1 MDTIKKSFLF
11 ISCEEA
17 HHICDKSQY
26 GEATLWERIKLSI
39 RLSWCKV
46 TRNYTRKNKA
56 LTKFIESSETKE
68 SLNKNEISAFESR
81 FKNELE
87 KHK

>member
-1 MDTIKKSFLF
+1 MKKSILF

-26 GEATLWERIKLSI
+26 GEATIWERIKLNI

-46 TRNYTRKNKA
+46 SRAYTKRNRKLTKA
-56 LTKFIESSETKE
+56 LEVSDTNV
-68 SLNKNEISAFESR
+68 LDNNEKDKLQKAFEA
-81 FKNELE
+81 EL
-87 KHK
+87 KKQH

>member
-1 MDTIKKSFLF
+1 MTKKKSFLF

-26 GEATLWERIKLSI
+26 GEATFWERVKLSL

-46 TRNYTRKNKA
+46 TRAYTKRNRA
-56 LTKFIESSETKE
+56 LTKAMKSSNIKGLTD
-68 SLNKNEISAFESR
+68 
-81 FKNELE
+81 NELDTFKSQFNQE
-87 KHK
+87 LKNHQ

>member
-1 MDTIKKSFLF
+1 MKKSFLF

-26 GEATLWERIKLSI
+26 GEATFWERVKLTI

-46 TRNYTRKNKA
+46 TRAYTKRNRA
-56 LTKFIESSETKE
+56 LTNAMKSSNVDCLKD
-68 SLNKNEISAFESR
+68 
-81 FKNELE
+81 NELDALKSQFNQE
-87 KHK
+87 LKNQ

>member
-1 MDTIKKSFLF
+1 MRKRFLF

-26 GEATLWERIKLSI
+26 GEASLWEKVKLNL

-46 TRNYTRKNKA
+46 TRAYTKKNRA
-56 LTKFIESSETKE
+56 LTKVMHKAELNALNENEMIELKQ
-68 SLNKNEISAFESR
+68 R
-81 FKNELE
+81 VQRELRN
-87 KHK
+87 

>member
-1 MDTIKKSFLF
+1 MTMKKSFLF

-26 GEATLWERIKLSI
+26 GEASFWERVKLSI

-46 TRNYTRKNKA
+46 TRAYTKRNRA
-56 LTKFIESSETKE
+56 LTKAMKSSKVDFLKKDEMDALRSQFNQE
-68 SLNKNEISAFESR
+68 LKNQ
-81 FKNELE
+81 
-87 KHK
+87 